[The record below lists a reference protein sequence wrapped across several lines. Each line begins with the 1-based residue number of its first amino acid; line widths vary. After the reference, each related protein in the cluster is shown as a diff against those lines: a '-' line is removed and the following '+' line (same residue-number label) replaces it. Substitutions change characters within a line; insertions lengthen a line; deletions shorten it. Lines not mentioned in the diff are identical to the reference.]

1 MEQAQEEK
9 KPGKDM
15 TPGELRGGKVASV
28 SGSGMGLG
36 SKGGRALTD
45 IYFITPLCLLLF
57 KRVQLVVPRL
67 NEGCCAHCS
76 GHMLVILGTLS

>member
-28 SGSGMGLG
+28 SGSGMGLD
-36 SKGGRALTD
+36 SKGGRALTRH
-45 IYFITPLCLLLF
+45 LLQRGGLQGL
-57 KRVQLVVPRL
+57 K
-67 NEGCCAHCS
+67 
-76 GHMLVILGTLS
+76 